1 MYLKRNM
8 NKVIYKYLNNN
19 ANLQEKKLL
28 LKWLNE
34 SEENRL
40 KFSRIKQMHSF
51 VLLTDDEEVTNPD
64 LSFLKKYI
72 AKRERHNR
80 TFMLVVKYSAAAV
93 IASVIF
99 TLGLKIGGRLEKPLN
114 IIADGIVQMEYSTPY
129 GVKGKIVLPDS
140 SVVWLNSGSKI
151 GFPSKF
157 TGDSRNIT
165 FNGEAYFD
173 VKKDSTFPMKIS
185 TPHNFNIVVTG
196 TSFNLHSYREDPFFS
211 LYLSKGRVNIQ
222 DKKGNV
228 IHMLKEDES
237 VQYNFCAKEIK
248 TKKTIEPSSIVGW
261 KNGWLIFDE
270 EELKSVFRK
279 MERWYGVSFKI
290 SNHFNLNNKLTAKF
304 REESVSQ
311 VLDLMKKISLI
322 DYSIKDSVVFITI
335 PK

>member
-1 MYLKRNM
+1 MD
-8 NKVIYKYLNNN
+8 KVIYKYLNNN

-34 SEENRL
+34 SRENKI
-40 KFSRIKQMHSF
+40 KFSRIKQLYSF
-51 VLLTDDEEVTNPD
+51 ALLTDEETGSSPD
-64 LSFLKKYI
+64 LSFLTNYI
-72 AKRERHNR
+72 AKKESRNR
-80 TFMLVVKYSAAAV
+80 IFRIAVKYSAAAV
-93 IASVIF
+93 IATVIF
-99 TLGLKIGGRLEKPLN
+99 ALGLKTGKELEKPLN
-114 IIADGIVQMEYSTPY
+114 IIADEIVQMEYSTPY

-173 VKKDSTFPMKIS
+173 VKKDTAFPMRIKTS
-185 TPHNFNIVVTG
+185 HNFNVVVTG

-237 VQYNFCAKEIK
+237 VEYNFRANEIK
-248 TKKTIEPSSIVGW
+248 SRTAVEPSSIVGW

-279 MERWYGVSFKI
+279 MERWYGISFKI
-290 SNHFNLNNKLTAKF
+290 CNNFNLNNKLTAKF
-304 REESVSQ
+304 REESASQ

-322 DYSIKDSVVFITI
+322 NYSIKDSVVFITI

>member
-1 MYLKRNM
+1 M

-34 SEENRL
+34 SQENKI
-40 KFSRIKQMHSF
+40 KFSRIKQLHSIA
-51 VLLTDDEEVTNPD
+51 LLTDDEELTNPD
-64 LSFLKKYI
+64 ISFLKNYI
-72 AKRERHNR
+72 TKKERGNR
-80 TFMLVVKYSAAAV
+80 IFRLAIRYSAAAAIV
-93 IASVIF
+93 AVIF
-99 TLGLKIGGRLEKPLN
+99 TIGLKIGTRLEKPLN
-114 IIADGIVQMEYSTPY
+114 IIADGIVHMEYSTPY

-140 SVVWLNSGSKI
+140 SVVWLNSGSTI

-157 TGDSRNIT
+157 TGDSRNIS

-173 VKKDSTFPMKIS
+173 VKKDSTFPMKIN
-185 TPHNFNIVVTG
+185 TPHNFKVVVTG

-211 LYLSKGRVNIQ
+211 LYLSKGKINIQ
-222 DKKGNV
+222 DKKGNL

-237 VQYNFCAKEIK
+237 IQYNFFAKEIK

-290 SNHFNLNNKLTAKF
+290 SSHFNLNDKLTAKF

-322 DYSIKDSVVFITI
+322 DYSIKDSIVFIRI
-335 PK
+335 PE

>member
-1 MYLKRNM
+1 MD
-8 NKVIYKYLNNN
+8 KVIYKYLNNK

-34 SEENRL
+34 SRENKI
-40 KFSRIKQMHSF
+40 KFSRIKQLHSF
-51 VLLTDDEEVTNPD
+51 ALLTDEEADSSPD
-64 LSFLKKYI
+64 LSFLTDYI
-72 AKRERHNR
+72 AKEERR
-80 TFMLVVKYSAAAV
+80 DRIFRLALKCSVAAV
-93 IASVIF
+93 IATVIF
-99 TLGLKIGGRLEKPLN
+99 ILGVKTGTDREKPLN

-157 TGDSRNIT
+157 TGSSRNVT

-173 VKKDSTFPMKIS
+173 VKKDSLFPMRINTS
-185 TPHNFNIVVTG
+185 HNFNVVVTG

-237 VQYNFCAKEIK
+237 IEYNFRANEIK
-248 TKKTIEPSSIVGW
+248 TRTATEPSSIVGW

-279 MERWYGVSFKI
+279 MERWYGISFKI
-290 SNHFNLNNKLTAKF
+290 CNNFNLNNKLTAKF
-304 REESVSQ
+304 REESASQ

>member
-1 MYLKRNM
+1 M

-34 SEENRL
+34 SQENKI
-40 KFSRIKQMHSF
+40 KFSRIKQLHSIA
-51 VLLTDDEEVTNPD
+51 LLTDDEELTNPD
-64 LSFLKKYI
+64 ISFLKNYI
-72 AKRERHNR
+72 TKKERGNR
-80 TFMLVVKYSAAAV
+80 IFRLAIRYSAAAAIV
-93 IASVIF
+93 AVIF
-99 TLGLKIGGRLEKPLN
+99 TIGLKIGTRLEKPLN
-114 IIADGIVQMEYSTPY
+114 IIADGIVHMEYSTPY

-140 SVVWLNSGSKI
+140 SVVWLNSGSTI

-157 TGDSRNIT
+157 TGDSRNIS

-173 VKKDSTFPMKIS
+173 VKKDSTFPMIIN
-185 TPHNFNIVVTG
+185 TPHNFNVVVTG

-211 LYLSKGRVNIQ
+211 LYLSKGKINIQ
-222 DKKGNV
+222 DKKGNL

-237 VQYNFCAKEIK
+237 IQYNFFAKEIK

-290 SNHFNLNNKLTAKF
+290 SSHFNLNDKLTAKF

-322 DYSIKDSVVFITI
+322 DYSIKDSIVFIRI
-335 PK
+335 PE

>member
-1 MYLKRNM
+1 M

-34 SEENRL
+34 SRENKI
-40 KFSRIKQMHSF
+40 KFSRIKQLHSIA
-51 VLLTDDEEVTNPD
+51 LLTDDEELTSPD
-64 LSFLKKYI
+64 ISFLQNYI
-72 AKRERHNR
+72 TRKERRNR
-80 TFMLVVKYSAAAV
+80 IFRLTIRYSAAVAIV
-93 IASVIF
+93 ALFF
-99 TLGLKIGGRLEKPLN
+99 TIGLKIGTRLEKPLN

-140 SVVWLNSGSKI
+140 SVVWLNSGSTI

-157 TGDSRNIT
+157 SGNSRNIT

-173 VKKDSTFPMKIS
+173 VKKDSTFPMRIN
-185 TPHNFNIVVTG
+185 TPHNFNVVVTG

-211 LYLSKGRVNIQ
+211 LYLSKGSVNIQ
-222 DKKGNV
+222 DKKGNL

-237 VQYNFCAKEIK
+237 IQYNFSAKEIK
-248 TKKTIEPSSIVGW
+248 TRIAIEPSSIVDW

-270 EELKSVFRK
+270 EDLKSVFRK

-290 SNHFNLNNKLTAKF
+290 SSHFNLNNKLTAKF

-322 DYSIKDSVVFITI
+322 DYSIKDSIVFIRI
-335 PK
+335 PE